1 MRAKKPKTEAT
12 SSTNQKNA
20 KVNIIVNQW
29 ELKVKTNLFKARENL
44 SDQVGI
50 GFSFTFNCLR
60 RWCTLYGPI
69 TKRCKVKNQSF
80 PGSLSK
86 LNWKLL
92 YLGTLDHYG
101 DDRLETRQ
109 IVLVI
114 VRANRRK
121 WVNCQGVPN
130 IYIYIYMLQH
140 RLFILAFCRLSYPD
154 ISINYAWMYA
164 HVHKMYKTLSTFI
177 CSRDVNEMELFN
189 YLLWL

>member
-1 MRAKKPKTEAT
+1 MEGQETKTEAT

-69 TKRCKVKNQSF
+69 TKRCKAKNQSF

-92 YLGTLDHYG
+92 YLGSLW
-101 DDRLETRQ
+101 RW
-109 IVLVI
+109 LVGNPTDSFSYSTSKQTQVSELSGCSQYI
-114 VRANRRK
+114 Y
-121 WVNCQGVPN
+121 
-130 IYIYIYMLQH
+130 IYIYIYMYVYVYVYIYIYIDIYIYMLKH
-140 RLFILAFCRLSYPD
+140 RFS
-154 ISINYAWMYA
+154 S
-164 HVHKMYKTLSTFI
+164 
-177 CSRDVNEMELFN
+177 
-189 YLLWL
+189 

>member
-1 MRAKKPKTEAT
+1 MTKLVLVLVLHLIVWDDGARYMDQSQRDVKQKT
-12 SSTNQKNA
+12 
-20 KVNIIVNQW
+20 
-29 ELKVKTNLFKARENL
+29 KAFQDHFRNSIENC
-44 SDQVGI
+44 S
-50 GFSFTFNCLR
+50 
-60 RWCTLYGPI
+60 
-69 TKRCKVKNQSF
+69 
-80 PGSLSK
+80 
-86 LNWKLL
+86 
-92 YLGTLDHYG
+92 TLDHYG
-101 DDRLETRQ
+101 DDWLETRQ

-130 IYIYIYMLQH
+130 IYVYVYIYIYIYMLKH
-140 RLFILAFCRLSYPD
+140 RFFILAFCRLSYPD

>member
-1 MRAKKPKTEAT
+1 MTKLVLVLVLHLIVWDDGARYMDQSQRDVKQKT
-12 SSTNQKNA
+12 
-20 KVNIIVNQW
+20 
-29 ELKVKTNLFKARENL
+29 KAFQDHFRNSIENC
-44 SDQVGI
+44 S
-50 GFSFTFNCLR
+50 
-60 RWCTLYGPI
+60 
-69 TKRCKVKNQSF
+69 
-80 PGSLSK
+80 
-86 LNWKLL
+86 
-92 YLGTLDHYG
+92 TLDHYG
-101 DDRLETRQ
+101 DDWLETRQ

-130 IYIYIYMLQH
+130 IYIYIYIYVYVYIYICIY
-140 RLFILAFCRLSYPD
+140 RYIYIYAEAPFFILAFCRLSYPD

>member
-1 MRAKKPKTEAT
+1 MTKL
-12 SSTNQKNA
+12 
-20 KVNIIVNQW
+20 VLVLVLHLIVW
-29 ELKVKTNLFKARENL
+29 DDGARYTDQSQREIKEDHFRNSIENC
-44 SDQVGI
+44 S
-50 GFSFTFNCLR
+50 
-60 RWCTLYGPI
+60 
-69 TKRCKVKNQSF
+69 
-80 PGSLSK
+80 
-86 LNWKLL
+86 
-92 YLGTLDHYG
+92 TLDHYG

-121 WVNCQGVPN
+121 WVNCEGVPDIYIYIRIYVY
-130 IYIYIYMLQH
+130 IYIYIYIYTLQH
-140 RLFILAFCRLSYPD
+140 RFFILAFCRLSYPD

>member
-1 MRAKKPKTEAT
+1 MTKLVLVLVLHLIVWDDGARYTDQSQRDVKQKT
-12 SSTNQKNA
+12 
-20 KVNIIVNQW
+20 
-29 ELKVKTNLFKARENL
+29 KAFQDHIRNSIENC
-44 SDQVGI
+44 S
-50 GFSFTFNCLR
+50 
-60 RWCTLYGPI
+60 
-69 TKRCKVKNQSF
+69 
-80 PGSLSK
+80 
-86 LNWKLL
+86 
-92 YLGTLDHYG
+92 TLDHYG

-130 IYIYIYMLQH
+130 IYIYMLQH
-140 RLFILAFCRLSYPD
+140 RFFILAFCRLSYPD